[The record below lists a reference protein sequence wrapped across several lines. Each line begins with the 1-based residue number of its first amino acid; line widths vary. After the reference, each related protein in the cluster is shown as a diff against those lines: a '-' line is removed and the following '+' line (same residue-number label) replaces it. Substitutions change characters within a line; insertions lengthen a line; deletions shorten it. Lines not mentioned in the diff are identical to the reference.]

1 MQVVIGDRAYELRL
15 VMGRLIV
22 EGESCGSIVDHDK
35 GEILVSDLIPMT
47 LRMDVAAQAV
57 SEAWEHQIAKRPQV
71 RFVGQV
77 T

>member
-1 MQVVIGDRAYELRL
+1 MQVTVGDRVYELRL
-15 VMGRLIV
+15 IEGKLIV
-22 EGESCGSIVDHDK
+22 NGDSCASVVDHDR
-35 GEILVSDLIPMT
+35 GEILVSTLIPMT

-57 SEAWEHQIAKRPQV
+57 SEAWAHEMQKRPMV